1 MNPAASSTDAH
12 THSPD
17 DTHTVDPQALL
28 HQLNTTFTDH
38 PQNTSKPDRLVIAP
52 GRVNL
57 IGEHT
62 DYNDGFVCPMAIEP
76 SVILALRPTDS
87 SRVRIESSQFPGQ
100 RVEFDLTQNIT
111 PNPDLHHWSNYIKGM
126 AAELLSAGIP
136 LTGLDALIANTLP
149 PGSGLSSSA
158 AIEVG
163 TAHALLHASGQSL
176 DGRRLASLA
185 QRAEHNFPQVKCGI
199 MDQMIVANGR
209 AGHAMLL
216 DCRNLEAKFIPVD
229 PAELRVVIV
238 NSMHK
243 HTLAADG
250 DSLTTP
256 DGKVHRGAPYNMR
269 RLACETGV
277 AAIAKRHPSVHAL
290 RDASIAM
297 LDEVR
302 SELTDLI
309 YRRCRHVISEIDRC
323 VKFGQLLSERQFE
336 NAGQLMFESHRSLRD
351 DYQVST
357 DHLDAL
363 VDIARKV
370 RGVYGS
376 RMTGAG
382 FGGCTVSLLRPRD
395 VDAFKNAIQTGYQAR
410 YGITPQIIITRATD
424 GARVI
429 P

>member
-1 MNPAASSTDAH
+1 MNPPAASATTS
-12 THSPD
+12 D
-17 DTHTVDPQALL
+17 DTHAVDPRALL
-28 HQLNTTFTDH
+28 EQLDLTFTDR
-38 PQNTSKPDRLVIAP
+38 PKSDSKSDRLVIAP

-62 DYNDGFVCPMAIEP
+62 DYNDGYVCPMAIEP
-76 SVILALRPTDS
+76 SVILALRPTES
-87 SRVRIESSQFPGQ
+87 PRVRIESCQFPGQ
-100 RVEFDLTQNIT
+100 RVEFDLTQPIT
-111 PNPDLHHWSNYIKGM
+111 ANPDLHHWSNYIKAM

-136 LTGLDALIANTLP
+136 LTGLDVLIANTLP

-163 TAHALLHASGQSL
+163 TARALLHVSGQSL
-176 DGRRLASLA
+176 DGRRLALLA

-229 PAELRVVIV
+229 PEELRVVIV

-256 DGKVHRGAPYNMR
+256 DGKTHRGAPYNMR

-277 AAIAKRHPSVHAL
+277 AAIARRHPAVRAL
-290 RDASIAM
+290 RDATMAM

-302 SELTDLI
+302 SELTELI
-309 YRRCRHVISEIDRC
+309 YRRCRHVITEIDRC
-323 VKFGQLLSERQFE
+323 VKFGQLLSDRQFE
-336 NAGQLMFESHRSLRD
+336 QAGRLMFESHVSLRD
-351 DYQVST
+351 DYEVST

-363 VDIARKV
+363 VEIARGI

-382 FGGCTVSLLRPRD
+382 FGGCTVSLVRPRD
-395 VDAFKNAIQTGYQAR
+395 VDAFKQSIQGGYQVR
-410 YGITPQIIITRATD
+410 YGITPQVIITRATD
-424 GARVI
+424 GARVVG
-429 P
+429 